1 MGIGKGS
8 LLIGSVAGN
17 NQTKPTEGEDAKK
30 FGSTSSFQVVNS
42 ILCFAL
48 GKPHYLWVR
57 GRQDAEIAITL
68 ANRLIFAS
76 FFQNILFGP

>member
-1 MGIGKGS
+1 MSGARSRARKVCSNHCKKKHYREAVDLRSPTRELEHEGMGK
-8 LLIGSVAGN
+8 
-17 NQTKPTEGEDAKK
+17 
-30 FGSTSSFQVVNS
+30 
-42 ILCFAL
+42 L

-57 GRQDAEIAITL
+57 GGRQDADIAITL